1 MNAITQQQERA
12 VHDIA
17 SELAIHHHRSVVT
30 PHPDNNGN
38 LTVAGLDKH
47 NNIRE
52 LAFVA
57 TDGTI
62 SRHDT

>member
-1 MNAITQQQERA
+1 MTQQQERA

-30 PHPDNNGN
+30 PRPDTNGN
-38 LTVAGLDKH
+38 LTVAGLDAE

-52 LAFVA
+52 
-57 TDGTI
+57 
-62 SRHDT
+62 DT